1 MSVLRLKNLVKT
13 YGGRKVVDSVT
24 LDVDSRSVVGLL
36 GPNGAGKTTTF
47 YMTVGML
54 QPDAGQ
60 VFLDEEEITEYP
72 MYLRARKGIGY
83 LSQETSTFRKMTVKQ
98 NILAILET
106 LSLSKSEQDER
117 ADALLEELGIQQLA
131 NHKASVLSGGE
142 KRRLEISRSLA
153 TSPSFMLL
161 DEPFAGVDPL
171 AVIDIKN
178 IIGHLRKRGIGVLIS
193 DHNVR
198 ETLES
203 CDSAYILNEGKVI
216 VSGSPEEITSSELAR
231 QIYLGN
237 EFRM

>member
-1 MSVLRLKNLVKT
+1 
-13 YGGRKVVDSVT
+13 
-24 LDVDSRSVVGLL
+24 
-36 GPNGAGKTTTF
+36 
-47 YMTVGML
+47 
-54 QPDAGQ
+54 
-60 VFLDEEEITEYP
+60 
-72 MYLRARKGIGY
+72 
-83 LSQETSTFRKMTVKQ
+83 MTVKQ

-117 ADALLEELGIQQLA
+117 ADALLEELGIRQLA